1 MCGRDVWDG
10 VGEHDQIC
18 ILAKSLC
25 EVKNSWREWVVDI
38 ENLVERV
45 VIDS

>member
-18 ILAKSLC
+18 ILAKS
-25 EVKNSWREWVVDI
+25 EVKNSWREWVIDI